1 MIASNRCKSPKF
13 IKQQPLLQ
21 GPPSSSQRK
30 GTPDMTGQELEIVI
44 TKHEMQRLERKESFG
59 TEAFGSQETE

>member
-1 MIASNRCKSPKF
+1 
-13 IKQQPLLQ
+13 
-21 GPPSSSQRK
+21 
-30 GTPDMTGQELEIVI
+30 MTGQELEIVI